1 MGNAPSSLASSPG
14 AQFVS
19 DAARPVF
26 QSFPPCHL
34 YGDASTLYSAGTRA
48 GYYLHYL
55 AAVLSII
62 FLGGGRDL
70 SGAGWYFSFVA
81 LAGASLIG
89 LAIDA
94 GNGEAVV
101 VLDWAIVFGLVFWSV
116 VVFARSVFCPPPST
130 RRGQGRDARQMQADL
145 ARERGGMVGE
155 REAEWHWRYV
165 AVLKDLH
172 VGNGELESAVEDSE
186 EQERDG
192 DAALERALWQYV
204 DAFAAARG
212 DPSAIEAAGFI
223 LALYQGGD
231 RDHIHETAVRMA
243 IDNKQLEL
251 FRDAHAEAL
260 RQANIPFDQAQ
271 ATTQALARFAV
282 QDLSPKGQA
291 RSSGSPWQVMGN
303 FQASAGASGV
313 IGCGLGFIL
322 YAGYAAFTV
331 WLLFRGVDHGKKSG
345 CDVRIILI
353 FVPVSIYS
361 QGVVTAL
368 RVLASIWLALVGVPV
383 FIVGWVMLAY
393 GARNWWSETN
403 HHGRRNPDDGPA
415 GKRILEFKAMPYD
428 SEKAKGKAADPSVT
442 SLPRPAYVANP
453 TWASRASDLFYD
465 AAEFPQPTGS
475 AVPEPRRAGYF
486 DPSVEKGPGE
496 SSGLGIRGGQA
507 VRAGLAG
514 SVWATV
520 MPNLD
525 YLFFLAIGHTIAVVE
540 VTIRINKLDMRQ
552 RSMTSMGELLAFLLG
567 AFVLLR
573 VLARCLLAG
582 ARRLRRQQ
590 SARWHEERWSILSIP
605 PSRWQERYGA
615 LGRVPTQT
623 RESFRRMYRQ
633 SEAKSV
639 SSMGRFTEMID
650 DDGG

>member
-1 MGNAPSSLASSPG
+1 MGNAPSSPSPSSPG

-34 YGDASTLYSAGTRA
+34 FGDTSSLYSPGTRT
-48 GYYLHYL
+48 GYYLHYF
-55 AAVLSII
+55 AAALSII

-70 SGAGWYFSFVA
+70 GSAGWFFSFIS
-81 LAGASLIG
+81 LAGASLVE

-94 GNGEAVV
+94 GAGEGVV

-116 VVFARSVFCPPPST
+116 AVFARSVFSSQPPA
-130 RRGQGRDARQMQADL
+130 RQGQGRDARQLQVDL
-145 ARERGGMVGE
+145 ARERGSMVGE

-165 AVLKDLH
+165 AVLNAL
-172 VGNGELESAVEDSE
+172 GNDEQESAVDDGEGRD
-186 EQERDG
+186 RDG
-192 DAALERALWQYV
+192 DAVLEHALWQYV
-204 DAFAAARG
+204 DAFSAARG
-212 DPSAIEAAGFI
+212 DPSTLDAAAFI

-243 IDNKQLEL
+243 IDNKQVEL

-271 ATTQALARFAV
+271 ATTQTLARFAV
-282 QDLSPKGQA
+282 QDRSPRGRP
-291 RSSGSPWQVMGN
+291 RSSGSILRVMDA
-303 FQASAGASGV
+303 QAGAGAAGV

-331 WLLFRGVDHGKKSG
+331 WLLFRGVDHGAKSG
-345 CDVRIILI
+345 CDIRVVLI

-361 QGVVTAL
+361 QGVITAL
-368 RVLASIWLALVGVPV
+368 RVLASIWLALVGVPA

-393 GARNWWSETN
+393 GARNWWSETT
-403 HHGRRNPDDGPA
+403 HHGRRQPNDNPA
-415 GKRILEFKAMPYD
+415 GEGILGFRAVPYD
-428 SEKAKGKAADPSVT
+428 SEKAKGKAADPSMT
-442 SLPRPAYVANP
+442 SLPRPAYVASP

-465 AAEFPQPTGS
+465 ATEFPQPTGS
-475 AVPEPRRAGYF
+475 AIPEARKGGYF
-486 DPSVEKGPGE
+486 DPAAEKSPGE

-507 VRAGLAG
+507 ARTGLMRN
-514 SVWATV
+514 VLATV
-520 MPNLD
+520 TSNLD

-552 RSMTSMGELLAFLLG
+552 RPMTSMGELLAFFLG
-567 AFVLLR
+567 AFVFLR
-573 VLARCLLAG
+573 VVAQCLLAG
-582 ARRLRRQQ
+582 AKRLRRQQ
-590 SARWHEERWSILSIP
+590 SARWHEERWRILSALP
-605 PSRWQERYGA
+605 NRWQERYGT

-623 RESFRRMYRQ
+623 RESFRRMYSR
-633 SEAKSV
+633 SEVKSV